1 MACPKKK
8 IILRS
13 SSRSFDP
20 ALAEHIRRCGPCG
33 TLEREE
39 EAMDRL
45 FREHAPRHRP
55 SPELW
60 GRIES
65 ALAADTVRVAA
76 FPARPNRAFALQ
88 AAAALILVLIS
99 SLLCVFTVREQ
110 QVREDRQILVA
121 IDRHYHAAM
130 DVIPRAGENPFQVQR
145 EAADGSAAAEAENPF
160 LAINRAEPRIADGEN
175 PFENPWKMNETRR

>member
-20 ALAEHIRRCGPCG
+20 ALAEHIRRCGPCE
-33 TLEREE
+33 TLNREE
-39 EAMDRL
+39 EAVDRL

-65 ALAADTVRVAA
+65 ALAADAGRVAA
-76 FPARPNRAFALQ
+76 FPARPNRTFALQ
-88 AAAALILVLIS
+88 TAAALVLVLIS
-99 SLLCVFTVREQ
+99 SLLCAFTVREQ
-110 QVREDRQILVA
+110 QVREDRQILVT
-121 IDRHYHAAM
+121 IDRHYRAAL
-130 DVIPRAGENPFQVQR
+130 DVIPPTGENPFQLHR
-145 EAADGSAAAEAENPF
+145 EAETGGAAAEAENPF

-175 PFENPWKMNETRR
+175 PFENPWQMNETRR

>member
-8 IILRS
+8 IILRA

-33 TLEREE
+33 DLDREE
-39 EAMDRL
+39 AAMDRL

-65 ALAADTVRVAA
+65 ALAADAGRVTA
-76 FPARPNRAFALQ
+76 FPSRPNRAFALQ
-88 AAAALILVLIS
+88 TAAALVLVLLS
-99 SLLCVFTVREQ
+99 ALLCVFTVREQ
-110 QVREDRQILVA
+110 QVREDRLILVA

-130 DVIPRAGENPFQVQR
+130 HMVSPTGENPFQVQR
-145 EAADGSAAAEAENPF
+145 EVETGAAATEAENPF
-160 LAINRAEPRIADGEN
+160 LAINQADPRIADGEN